1 MHHLLS
7 LISCLVWGKEW
18 NGLYPSLPPYSQAH
32 VRLIIRNGFIPPK
45 FMGWSHGGPFHFRWG
60 DSSNQRTYCILM
72 WSLNLWLSCALGP
85 GNLFR
90 SWNYFII
97 AFTCQSIGCFL
108 LYIKIWICPLRGWI
122 ASLTF
127 SSGKCIWQR
136 PYVLSV
142 FLINW
147 TLCNW
152 RCVTTFKF
160 TVSLCFLVNWA
171 KT

>member
-1 MHHLLS
+1 MGDHHLLS
-7 LISCLVWGKEW
+7 FFFCLRKGMGCIHHYLLTHK
-18 NGLYPSLPPYSQAH
+18 H
-32 VRLIIRNGFIPPK
+32 MVRLIIGNGFIPPK

-108 LYIKIWICPLRGWI
+108 LYIKIWICPLHGWI

-127 SSGKCIWQR
+127 SSGKCIWKR
-136 PYVLSV
+136 PYVLY
-142 FLINW
+142 FY
-147 TLCNW
+147 
-152 RCVTTFKF
+152 
-160 TVSLCFLVNWA
+160 LCFWWTKHCAIEDVLPHLNSQSLYVF
-171 KT
+171 